1 LANEQRVKSLLCD
14 KGIDVSLITSSEN
27 IYYLSEYRSPLHPF
41 MGTVTMVVFPTEGSA
56 SLVVDVCEGL
66 GPFQTSK
73 IDDIWFYDEFYYH
86 FSGKL
91 TREELR
97 FEKAYDTY
105 SKKGMRDLL
114 SVLKENLEGQAF
126 RPATIGIEQTMPVFL
141 RDSLQRIL
149 PNAKFKDVTPIFQE
163 VRMIKT
169 DEEIARLRDAAKI
182 NERALKAAIDAIHVG
197 AHEWELVMAYREELD
212 RHKAEPVYH
221 LIAAGRGSGDV
232 FPKYN
237 LAHRLERG
245 EIVYL
250 DVGCRANGYCSDVSR
265 SVVLGELPPS
275 HERIRQSVLDGYWST
290 INTLRPG
297 VGIRE
302 VFKNAIDMV
311 RRAGI
316 PDFMRSNVGH
326 GIGLSIHEL
335 PDMVSSSSGLLE
347 KDMVLNIE
355 TPYHGIGIGGF
366 QQEDTARITHG
377 GVELLT
383 KLDRDVRLP
392 A

>member
-1 LANEQRVKSLLCD
+1 
-14 KGIDVSLITSSEN
+14 
-27 IYYLSEYRSPLHPF
+27 
-41 MGTVTMVVFPTEGSA
+41 
-56 SLVVDVCEGL
+56 
-66 GPFQTSK
+66 
-73 IDDIWFYDEFYYH
+73 
-86 FSGKL
+86 
-91 TREELR
+91 
-97 FEKAYDTY
+97 
-105 SKKGMRDLL
+105 
-114 SVLKENLEGQAF
+114 
-126 RPATIGIEQTMPVFL
+126 
-141 RDSLQRIL
+141 
-149 PNAKFKDVTPIFQE
+149 
-163 VRMIKT
+163 
-169 DEEIARLRDAAKI
+169 
-182 NERALKAAIDAIHVG
+182 
-197 AHEWELVMAYREELD
+197 
-212 RHKAEPVYH
+212 
-221 LIAAGRGSGDV
+221 
-232 FPKYN
+232 
-237 LAHRLERG
+237 LERG